1 MKNYILNIKMEITPA
16 MGRKDIIRCKSHLY
30 KFSNSGIL
38 QVFSTKNLVLS
49 GISQMQIW
57 YFGTLW
63 TWQPWS
69 ICLASFNFFCFLIFK
84 LILYLCA
91 YCLSYNC

>member
-1 MKNYILNIKMEITPA
+1 MEIRPA

-30 KFSNSGIL
+30 KLSNSVL
-38 QVFSTKNLVLS
+38 LPVFLSKNLVLS

-63 TWQPWS
+63 TLQ
-69 ICLASFNFFCFLIFK
+69 L
-84 LILYLCA
+84 
-91 YCLSYNC
+91 